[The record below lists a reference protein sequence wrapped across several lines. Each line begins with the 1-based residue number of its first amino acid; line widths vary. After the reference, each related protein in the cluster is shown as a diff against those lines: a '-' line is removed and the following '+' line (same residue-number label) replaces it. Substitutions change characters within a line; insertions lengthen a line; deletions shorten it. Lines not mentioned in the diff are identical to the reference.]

1 MIIKQVVI
9 PVSIYLQQMEAQ
21 WYLYP
26 LLFHTKAKLFVCVQ
40 SIVIAKFVVILTL
53 MSNVLIS
60 VLSEQLI
67 VERYI
72 V

>member
-1 MIIKQVVI
+1 M
-9 PVSIYLQQMEAQ
+9 PVSIYLQQMEFK
-21 WYLYP
+21 WYSYL

-40 SIVIAKFVVILTL
+40 SIVIAKFIVILTL

-67 VERYI
+67 VGHYI